1 MVLLMKK
8 MLTNS
13 VQKDEN
19 KKYEYFFCRYF
30 IFHIIYSYNI
40 INLCWF
46 LWMFFFLLPIAQIKI
61 GKYIV
66 ITVIFGIMLLKVKIR
81 RLLFIHLPFPKANC
95 LLVLFHFFLHEFCS
109 NCYFSLK
116 MFIKIYFNCIN
127 SQINWQISTKNI
139 KIQLEQ
145 RTYCINKKRNSILT
159 NWSGVRFKLQSI

>member
-46 LWMFFFLLPIAQIKI
+46 LWMFFFSSSHCTNKNWEIYRDHSHFRNHAFKSQNSTIIIYSFAISQSKLSSCFVSFFFCMNFVQ
-61 GKYIV
+61 IV
-66 ITVIFGIMLLKVKIR
+66 I
-81 RLLFIHLPFPKANC
+81 
-95 LLVLFHFFLHEFCS
+95 FHWKCS
-109 NCYFSLK
+109 SK
-116 MFIKIYFNCIN
+116 
-127 SQINWQISTKNI
+127 
-139 KIQLEQ
+139 
-145 RTYCINKKRNSILT
+145 SILIAST
-159 NWSGVRFKLQSI
+159 HK